1 MANSDS
7 SASKQVYGSSAGKSW
22 VQLVA
27 GVLGMAMISSLQYAW
42 TLFVPEL
49 RTAFQWSLPSV
60 QLAFAIFI
68 ALMTYAAPLTGF
80 LLDKFGTRLF
90 FTVAGLCVA
99 VGWGGMGYADSLTSL
114 YVLYGIAGVG
124 ASFIY
129 TGGIA
134 AALKWFPKKRGLA
147 SGIMAAGFGS
157 GAAPFIPIIGY
168 LIAHVGY
175 KEAFLYSG
183 LGFAAVL
190 LVVAQVLRFPSGESA
205 SSQNASAAGKEGEAR
220 GCSPVEMFKTGQ
232 FYLIYGIFVGM
243 AIGYMFL
250 TPSVKPF
257 AKEFGIAS
265 NVILLAASLYAIANG
280 AGRVVWGIISDKIG
294 REKAMA
300 IDFVICGVAYA
311 ALPIFGRDPVLFT
324 SILCLAFFC
333 CGPMFAF
340 FPPLTADRYGQTYL
354 ATNYGIMYSAKGFGG
369 LIGGAL
375 GSVMVV
381 KYGWTAAFFAMAILA
396 IMSAVGAL
404 ILRRVEKP
412 ALTCPVRPAPTP
424 EQMGPTAQ

>member
-1 MANSDS
+1 MAKADS
-7 SASKQVYGSSAGKSW
+7 SDSKQVYGSFIRNNW

-27 GVLGMAMISSLQYAW
+27 GVCGMAMISSLQYAW

-49 RTAFQWSLPSV
+49 KTAFQWSLPSV

-99 VGWGGMGYADSLTSL
+99 VGWGGMGYADNLATL
-114 YVLYGIAGVG
+114 YVLYGTAGIG

-183 LGFAAVL
+183 IGFAAVL
-190 LVVAQVLRFPSGESA
+190 LVIAQVLRFPSWESA
-205 SSQNASAAGKEGEAR
+205 AESKSTPVAGKEGEVR
-220 GCSPVEMFKTGQ
+220 GCNPVEMFKTGQ

-257 AKEFGIAS
+257 AKEIGIAS

-300 IDFVICGVAYA
+300 IDFVICGIAYA
-311 ALPIFGRDPVLFT
+311 ALPIFGKDPILFT
-324 SILCLAFFC
+324 AILCLAFFC

-381 KYGWTAAFFAMAILA
+381 KYGWTAAFFTMAILA
-396 IMSAVGAL
+396 IVSAMGAL
-404 ILRRVEKP
+404 ILRKIEKP
-412 ALTCPVRPAPTP
+412 ALICPVRPAPLP
-424 EQMGPTAQ
+424 